1 MQPRHL
7 CAHRTALPQKL
18 TFFSRS
24 LCFSI
29 ASSKLKPTHSASSSG
44 ITNSCDKRRNRCCSP
59 PGEEHASLLFTPLPQ
74 TPFLQQEHYCR
85 QTSSTVP
92 LLISFLA
99 KLPSPFSFSLFQ
111 SVQHCVCCSASPST
125 TSVADHRPR
134 MTTTIS
140 YIKLNNHTQAVRAP
154 HCSIDKNS
162 PCCW

>member
-1 MQPRHL
+1 MLTEQHCLRNSPFFLGASVFLLLLLNSSQPIQPPL
-7 CAHRTALPQKL
+7 LE
-18 TFFSRS
+18 SRIPVTKGETGAVVS
-24 LCFSI
+24 
-29 ASSKLKPTHSASSSG
+29 
-44 ITNSCDKRRNRCCSP
+44 
-59 PGEEHASLLFTPLPQ
+59 PGEEHASPLFTPLPQ

-85 QTSSTVP
+85 QASSTVP

-125 TSVADHRPR
+125 TSMADHRPR
-134 MTTTIS
+134 MAITIS